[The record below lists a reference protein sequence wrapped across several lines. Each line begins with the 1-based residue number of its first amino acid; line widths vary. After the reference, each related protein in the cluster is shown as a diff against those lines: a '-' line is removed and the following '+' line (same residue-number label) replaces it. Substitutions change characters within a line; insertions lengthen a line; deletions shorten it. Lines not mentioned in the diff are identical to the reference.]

1 MHNLELMKLIMNK
14 KVINNDFIYEQF
26 EEKGEQT
33 ERSVDR
39 ILSLPGEIEAQYQAS
54 LKIFEAKFV

>member
-1 MHNLELMKLIMNK
+1 
-14 KVINNDFIYEQF
+14 VINNDFIYEQF